1 MEWVKYSV
9 WMCSSVDYGLYQGI
23 VKLLQDSTSSYCVSP
38 YSMQYIVHTAAV
50 VSYTH
55 IYCTSLC
62 GQVSVAT
69 HHWRHNS
76 DCSIIYMHSYSGT
89 TLTQL
94 LHFSLRTFFSTVI
107 HDRRHQGYCSIV
119 QLLQY
124 QSHSYFTT
132 VDSLLLLHITQDA
145 ALLACATAFTH
156 NARATA
162 FTHNLHT
169 KVTHQSTHLRCQ
181 FFCFISIYIT
191 VFCCNK
197 PLPTPP
203 KMNDTDAVSC
213 IKCSMCDV
221 LVWQS

>member
-94 LHFSLRTFFSTVI
+94 LHFSLRTFFFFYCYTWPETPRVLQYCTVTAVSITQLLHHSGQFATVTHHSRCSAFGLCYCIYTQCSSYCIYTQST
-107 HDRRHQGYCSIV
+107 HQGYTSKHTSQMSI
-119 QLLQY
+119 LLF
-124 QSHSYFTT
+124 HFNLHH
-132 VDSLLLLHITQDA
+132 SLLLQ
-145 ALLACATAFTH
+145 
-156 NARATA
+156 
-162 FTHNLHT
+162 
-169 KVTHQSTHLRCQ
+169 
-181 FFCFISIYIT
+181 
-191 VFCCNK
+191 
-197 PLPTPP
+197 
-203 KMNDTDAVSC
+203 
-213 IKCSMCDV
+213 
-221 LVWQS
+221 